1 MLREES
7 YLVDAVHRE
16 LKVDPAV
23 EETSIFTL
31 QLGIMVRAHLNMI
44 FFNEKV
50 GDIREKAYICPAYLG
65 LCELLPLRQ
74 PLRSRPAIWALN

>member
-31 QLGIMVRAHLNMI
+31 QLGIMVKAHLNMI
-44 FFNEKV
+44 FFYEKV
-50 GDIREKAYICPAYLG
+50 GDIREKAYICP
-65 LCELLPLRQ
+65 RIF
-74 PLRSRPAIWALN
+74 RIM